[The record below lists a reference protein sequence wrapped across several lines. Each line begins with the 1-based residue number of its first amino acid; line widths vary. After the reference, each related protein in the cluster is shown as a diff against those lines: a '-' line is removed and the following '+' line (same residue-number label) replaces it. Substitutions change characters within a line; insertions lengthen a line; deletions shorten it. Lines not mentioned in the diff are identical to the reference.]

1 MKRGRWVD
9 FGKETAAGKEI
20 ITVTNLALAQQPMVN
35 VNESWIDYFIIT
47 VYFVFVLGIGA
58 LLRTKMQT
66 SEDYFLSGRSL
77 PSWITGLAFLG
88 ANLGALEIMGM
99 GAGAATYGIMQAH
112 YYWIGA
118 IPAMCFVALF
128 MIPFY
133 YASRVHSVPGFLRLR
148 YNEATR
154 GFSSI
159 LFAIFM
165 ILLSGINMYAM
176 ALVFELLLGWSLTAS
191 IFLSAAIV
199 LGYVVLGGLSSSIY
213 NEVLQFFLITLGL
226 VPLVIFGLIDVGG
239 LSGLKESIGDP
250 QFFHAWANTGS
261 KDNPF
266 EVQWFYIV
274 LGLGLV
280 QSFGY
285 WCTDFLVVQRAL
297 AAEDLAASQ
306 RTPLIAA
313 FPKLLYGVL
322 AIFPGLIALSVL
334 GPKIATAA
342 EANNAVPYVMAYYFP
357 TGMLGFGLTA
367 LLAAFMSG
375 MAGNITAFNTVWT
388 YDIYKP
394 YINRDADD
402 RHYLNV
408 GRIATVAGVFL
419 SIGTAYLALSFTTII
434 NYVQVLHGI
443 YLAPLFGTFLLGM
456 FWRRTTGWG
465 GFTGLVAG
473 TVYGITGYLITL
485 DDGLGASMKRALI
498 ACIVTLV
505 VTAAVSLVTQPKPDS
520 EMRGL
525 VWGLT
530 EQKEAVEET
539 WYKKPWVLAVTVL
552 AITVALNIYFW

>member
-1 MKRGRWVD
+1 MG
-9 FGKETAAGKEI
+9 
-20 ITVTNLALAQQPMVN
+20 NLALLQSLVE
-35 VNESWIDYFIIT
+35 VNETWIDYFIIG

-58 LLRTKMQT
+58 VLRTKMQT

-118 IPAMCFVALF
+118 IPAMVFVALF

-133 YASRVHSVPGFLRLR
+133 YASRVHSVPGFLKLR

-154 GFSSI
+154 GFNAI

-165 ILLSGINMYAM
+165 LLLSGINMFAM
-176 ALVFELLLGWSLTAS
+176 ALVFQLLLGWSLTAS
-191 IFLSAAIV
+191 IFLSAGIV
-199 LGYVVLGGLSSSIY
+199 LAYVVLGGLSSSIY

-239 LSGLKESIGDP
+239 LSGLKESISNP
-250 QFFHAWANTGS
+250 QFFHTWANTGT

-266 EVQWFYIV
+266 AVQWFYIV
-274 LGLGLV
+274 FGLGLV

-342 EANNAVPYVMAYYFP
+342 EANNAVPYAMAYYFP

-375 MAGNITAFNTVWT
+375 MAGNVTAFNTVWT
-388 YDIYKP
+388 YDIYKA
-394 YINRDADD
+394 YINRDATD

-408 GRIATVAGVFL
+408 GRIATVAGVLL
-419 SIGTAYLALSFTTII
+419 SIVTAYLALGFETII

-443 YLAPLFGTFLLGM
+443 FLAPLFGTFLLGM

-465 GFTGLVAG
+465 GFSGLVAG
-473 TVYGITGYLITL
+473 TGYGIITYLITL
-485 DDGLGASMKRALI
+485 DSGLGASMARAFF
-498 ACIVTLV
+498 AWIVCLA
-505 VTAAVSLVTQPKPDS
+505 VTIAVSLVTQPKPDD
-520 EMRGL
+520 ELRGL

-530 EQKEAVEET
+530 EQKEAVEEA
-539 WYKKPWVLAVTVL
+539 WYKKPWILAVTVL
-552 AITVALNIYFW
+552 AITIALNIYFW

>member
-1 MKRGRWVD
+1 
-9 FGKETAAGKEI
+9 
-20 ITVTNLALAQQPMVN
+20 
-35 VNESWIDYFIIT
+35 
-47 VYFVFVLGIGA
+47 
-58 LLRTKMQT
+58 
-66 SEDYFLSGRSL
+66 
-77 PSWITGLAFLG
+77 
-88 ANLGALEIMGM
+88 
-99 GAGAATYGIMQAH
+99 
-112 YYWIGA
+112 
-118 IPAMCFVALF
+118 
-128 MIPFY
+128 
-133 YASRVHSVPGFLRLR
+133 
-148 YNEATR
+148 
-154 GFSSI
+154 
-159 LFAIFM
+159 
-165 ILLSGINMYAM
+165 
-176 ALVFELLLGWSLTAS
+176 
-191 IFLSAAIV
+191 
-199 LGYVVLGGLSSSIY
+199 
-213 NEVLQFFLITLGL
+213 LQFFLITLGL
-226 VPLVIFGLIDVGG
+226 VPLVVFGLIDVGG

-261 KDNPF
+261 TDNPF

-274 LGLGLV
+274 FGLGLV

-313 FPKLLYGVL
+313 FPKLLYGIL

-342 EANNAVPYVMAYYFP
+342 EANNAVPYAMAYYFP

-402 RHYLNV
+402 HHYLNV
-408 GRIATVAGVFL
+408 GRIATVVGVLL
-419 SIGTAYLALSFTTII
+419 SIATAYLALSFTTIM
-434 NYVQVLHGI
+434 NYVQVLHGMF
-443 YLAPLFGTFLLGM
+443 LAPLFGTFLLGM

-473 TVYGITGYLITL
+473 TGYGLTAYLISL
-485 DDGLGASMKRALI
+485 DDGLGASMARALI
-498 ACIVTLV
+498 AWIVTLV
-505 VTAAVSLVTQPKPDS
+505 VTIAVSLVTQPKPDN
-520 EMRGL
+520 ELRGL

-552 AITVALNIYFW
+552 AITIALNIYFW

>member
-1 MKRGRWVD
+1 MISV
-9 FGKETAAGKEI
+9 
-20 ITVTNLALAQQPMVN
+20 ALLQSKVQVN
-35 VNESWIDYFIIT
+35 DTWLDYFIIA
-47 VYFVFVLGIGA
+47 VYFVFVLGIGYV
-58 LLRTKMQT
+58 LRTKMQT

-99 GAGAATYGIMQAH
+99 AAGAAEYGIMQSH

-118 IPAMCFVALF
+118 IPAMVFVGLF

-133 YASRVHSVPGFLRLR
+133 YASRVHSVPGFLKIR

-154 GFSSI
+154 GFNSI

-165 ILLSGINMYAM
+165 ILLSGINMFAM
-176 ALVFELLLGWSLTAS
+176 ALVFQLLLGWSLTAS

-199 LGYVVLGGLSSSIY
+199 LAYVVLGGLSSSIY

-226 VPLVIFGLIDVGG
+226 VPLVVFGLIDAGG
-239 LSGLKESIGDP
+239 LSGLKESIGKP
-250 QFFHAWANTGS
+250 EFFHVWADTGS
-261 KDNPF
+261 TDNPF
-266 EVQWFYIV
+266 AVQWFYIV
-274 LGLGLV
+274 FGLGLV

-313 FPKLLYGVL
+313 FPKLLYGIL
-322 AIFPGLIALSVL
+322 AIFPGLIVLSVL
-334 GPKIATAA
+334 PKVAS
-342 EANNAVPYVMAYYFP
+342 EDPNNAVPYLMAHYFP

-375 MAGNITAFNTVWT
+375 MAGNVTAFNTVWT

-408 GRIATVAGVFL
+408 GRIATVVGVIL
-419 SIGTAYLALSFTTII
+419 SIATAYLALGFTTIM
-434 NYVQVLHGI
+434 NYVQVLHGMF
-443 YLAPLFGTFLLGM
+443 LAPLFGTFLLGM

-473 TVYGITGYLITL
+473 TSYGLIAYLITL
-485 DDGLGASMKRALI
+485 DDGLGASMARAFW
-498 ACIVTLV
+498 AWIVTLV
-505 VTAAVSLVTQPKPDS
+505 VTIGVSLVTQPKPDN
-520 EMRGL
+520 ELRGL

-530 EQKEAVEET
+530 EQKEAVEEA
-539 WYKKPWVLAVTVL
+539 WYKKPWVLAVIVL
-552 AITVALNIYFW
+552 TITVALNIYFW

>member
-1 MKRGRWVD
+1 MEG
-9 FGKETAAGKEI
+9 GKVQI
-20 ITVTNLALAQQPMVN
+20 LALVQTPPVN
-35 VNESWIDYFIIT
+35 DTWLDYFIIA
-47 VYFVFVLGIGA
+47 VYFVFVLGIGYV
-58 LLRTKMQT
+58 LRTKMQT

-99 GAGAATYGIMQAH
+99 GAGAASYGIMQAH

-118 IPAMCFVALF
+118 IPAMVFVALF

-133 YASRVHSVPGFLRLR
+133 YASRVHSVPGFLKLR

-154 GFSSI
+154 GFNSI

-191 IFLSAAIV
+191 ILLSAAIV

-239 LSGLKESIGDP
+239 LSGLKESIGKP
-250 QFFHAWANTGS
+250 EFFHAWANTGS
-261 KDNPF
+261 TNNPF
-266 EVQWFYIV
+266 AVQWFYIV
-274 LGLGLV
+274 FGLGLV

-313 FPKLLYGVL
+313 F
-322 AIFPGLIALSVL
+322 
-334 GPKIATAA
+334 
-342 EANNAVPYVMAYYFP
+342 
-357 TGMLGFGLTA
+357 
-367 LLAAFMSG
+367 MSG

-394 YINRDADD
+394 YINRNADD
-402 RHYLNV
+402 HHYLNV
-408 GRIATVAGVFL
+408 GRIATVAGVLL
-419 SIGTAYLALSFTTII
+419 SIATAYLALGFTTIM
-434 NYVQVLHGI
+434 NYVQVLHGLF
-443 YLAPLFGTFLLGM
+443 LAPLFGTFLLGM

-473 TVYGITGYLITL
+473 TGTGVTMYLISL
-485 DDGLGASMKRALI
+485 DAGLGASMARAFW
-498 ACIVTLV
+498 AWIVTLV
-505 VTAAVSLVTQPKPDS
+505 VTIAVSLVTQPKPDS
-520 EMRGL
+520 ELRGL

-530 EQKEAVEET
+530 EKKEGVEEV

>member
-1 MKRGRWVD
+1 MSS
-9 FGKETAAGKEI
+9 
-20 ITVTNLALAQQPMVN
+20 LALLQSKVQVN
-35 VNESWIDYFIIT
+35 DTWLDYFIIG

-58 LLRTKMQT
+58 VLRTKMRT

-77 PSWITGLAFLG
+77 PSWVTGLAFLG

-99 GAGAATYGIMQAH
+99 GAGAAQYGIMQAH

-118 IPAMCFVALF
+118 IPAMVFVALF

-133 YASRVHSVPGFLRLR
+133 YASRVHSVPGFLKLR

-154 GFSSI
+154 GFNAI

-176 ALVFELLLGWSLTAS
+176 AIVFQLLLGWTLTAS
-191 IFLSAAIV
+191 IFLSAGIV
-199 LGYVVLGGLSSSIY
+199 LAYVVLGGLSSSIY
-213 NEVLQFFLITLGL
+213 NEVLQFFLITLGIL
-226 VPLVIFGLIDVGG
+226 PLVIFGLIDVGG
-239 LSGLKESIGDP
+239 LSGLQESIGKP
-250 QFFHAWANTGS
+250 EFFHVWANTGS
-261 KDNPF
+261 TDNPMA
-266 EVQWFYIV
+266 VQWFYIV
-274 LGLGLV
+274 FGLGLV

-313 FPKLLYGVL
+313 FPKLMYGVL
-322 AIFPGLIALSVL
+322 AIFPGLIILSILPNL
-334 GPKIATAA
+334 G
-342 EANNAVPYVMAYYFP
+342 EENYNNAVPYAMAYYFP
-357 TGMLGFGLTA
+357 TGMLGVGLTA

-375 MAGNITAFNTVWT
+375 MAGNVTAFNTVWT
-388 YDIYKP
+388 YDIYRP
-394 YINRDADD
+394 YINRNATD

-408 GRIATVAGVFL
+408 GRIATVAGVLL
-419 SIGTAYLALSFTTII
+419 SIVTAYLALGFASII
-434 NYVQVLHGI
+434 DYVQVLHGLF
-443 YLAPLFGTFLLGM
+443 LAPLFGTFLLGM

-465 GFTGLVAG
+465 GFAGLFAGTATGL
-473 TVYGITGYLITL
+473 IMYLLSL
-485 DDGLGASMKRALI
+485 DSSVGASMARAFW
-498 ACIVTLV
+498 AWIVCLV
-505 VTAAVSLVTQPKPDS
+505 VTIAVSLVTQPKPDS
-520 EMRGL
+520 ELRGI

-530 EQKEAVEET
+530 EKKEGVEEA

>member
-1 MKRGRWVD
+1 V
-9 FGKETAAGKEI
+9 A
-20 ITVTNLALAQQPMVN
+20 NLALLQQPLIE
-35 VNESWIDYFIIT
+35 VNESWLDYFIIA

-58 LLRTKMQT
+58 VLRTKMRT

-99 GAGAATYGIMQAH
+99 GAGAATYGIMQSH

-118 IPAMCFVALF
+118 IPAMCFVAIF

-133 YASRVHSVPGFLRLR
+133 YASRVHSVPGFLKLR

-154 GFSSI
+154 GFNAI

-165 ILLSGINMYAM
+165 LLLSGINMYAM
-176 ALVFELLLGWSLTAS
+176 ALVFQLLLGWSLTAS
-191 IFLSAAIV
+191 ILLSAAIV

-226 VPLVIFGLIDVGG
+226 LPLVIFGLIDVGG
-239 LSGLKESIGDP
+239 LSGLKESIGKP
-250 QFFHAWANTGS
+250 EFFHAWSNTGTT
-261 KDNPF
+261 DNPF
-266 EVQWFYIV
+266 AVQWFYIV
-274 LGLGLV
+274 FGLGLV

-322 AIFPGLIALSVL
+322 AIFPGLIVLSVL
-334 GPKIATAA
+334 PRVAT
-342 EANNAVPYVMAYYFP
+342 EDPNNAVPYAMVHYFP

-375 MAGNITAFNTVWT
+375 MAGNVTAFNTVWT
-388 YDIYKP
+388 YDLYKP
-394 YINRDADD
+394 YINPNASD
-402 RHYLNV
+402 RHYLNM
-408 GRIATVAGVFL
+408 GRIATVAGVLL
-419 SIGTAYLALSFTTII
+419 SIVTAYIALNFTTIM
-434 NYVQVLHGI
+434 NYVQVLHGMF
-443 YLAPLFGTFLLGM
+443 LAPLFGTFLLGM
-456 FWRRTTGWG
+456 FWKRTTGWG

-473 TVYGITGYLITL
+473 TGYGLVMYLVTL
-485 DDGLGASMKRALI
+485 DDGLGASMARAFWAWIICL
-498 ACIVTLV
+498 AVT
-505 VTAAVSLVTQPKPDS
+505 TAVSLVTQPKPDS

-530 EQKEAVEET
+530 EQKEAREEI